1 MSNEHIHYIVY
12 TSAASKLLNDQDLSE
27 ILNSCRTNN
36 NILNVTGMLLY
47 SEGVFIQVL
56 EGDENIITEL
66 YRRIVTDPRHH
77 TPLLMT
83 RGTLDKRQFPD
94 WRMGFRKL
102 TRKQVAVRSGITD
115 FLSPDFD
122 CKQFLDNPSVPH
134 KLLLSFKK
142 NM

>member
-1 MSNEHIHYIVY
+1 MNEDIHYIVY
-12 TSAASKLLNDQDLSE
+12 TSAASKLLSDQDLTE

-36 NILNVTGMLLY
+36 QKLNVTGMLLY

-56 EGDENIITEL
+56 EGDENTISEL
-66 YRRIVTDPRHH
+66 YQRILLDPRHH
-77 TPLLMT
+77 STLLLT
-83 RGTLDKRQFPD
+83 QGALDKRQFPD

-102 TRKQVAVRSGITD
+102 SRKQLAVRSGITD

-122 CKQFLDNPSVPH
+122 CSQFLDNPSVPH
-134 KLLLSFKK
+134 KLLLSFRK